1 MDLKFWTSEG
11 VGGEAVEIGSIHEGE
26 GGSDLWIQGDSSL
39 QSAGAGEREK
49 CRGGAQEIF

>member
-49 CRGGAQEIF
+49 CRGGAQEIL